1 MSEWDY
7 LPTPYESLVEDQKMN
22 SLLIVMSLGCL
33 IEGKAIRP
41 IEMFTLCETNSQYLE
56 VINRELAKT
65 SFVDV
70 LRTMLQYQ
78 DLRGEKK
85 REKIIEI
92 IRRYVRRSGT
102 KDI

>member
-22 SLLIVMSLGCL
+22 SLLAVMSLGCM
-33 IEGKAIRP
+33 IHGGVIRP
-41 IEMFTLCETNSQYLE
+41 IEMFTLCERNSQYLE

-92 IRRYVRRSGT
+92 IRRHVRRSRT

>member
-7 LPTPYESLVEDQKMN
+7 LPTPYESLVENQKMN

-41 IEMFTLCETNSQYLE
+41 IEMFTLGEANSEYQE
-56 VINRELAKT
+56 VLNRELAKT
-65 SFVDV
+65 SFIDT
-70 LRTMLQYQ
+70 LRTMLQFQ

-92 IRRYVRRSGT
+92 IRRHDRRSRT
-102 KDI
+102 KNI